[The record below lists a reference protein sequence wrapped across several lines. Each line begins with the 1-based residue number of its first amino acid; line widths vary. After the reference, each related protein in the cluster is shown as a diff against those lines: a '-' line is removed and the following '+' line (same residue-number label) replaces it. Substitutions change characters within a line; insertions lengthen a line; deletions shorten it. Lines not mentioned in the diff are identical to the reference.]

1 MGDEA
6 VRDAATKKDLASAG
20 SAFVYELR
28 DVSVGYDDRGPVL
41 AHVNAEFEA
50 GRVHVIQGPSGAGKT
65 TLLNLLMG
73 LVLPLAGEV
82 VGLCPAACLQPVRE
96 LKPAVCPQ
104 PARDLQ
110 PTARL
115 RPARGPQPARVTRP
129 RLAAVFQEDR
139 LCDGLTATAN
149 IRLPHAHLRG
159 ADLDAFLDRSHD
171 ALAAVGLPEAAADP
185 RPVRELSGGQ
195 RRRVA
200 ILRALLAD
208 ADVLFFDEP
217 LRGMDAATIDALM
230 AYALP
235 LLAGKT
241 VFWVTHAPSEAG
253 YFSDCVQWR
262 VENSSLLP
270 VTPAK

>member
-6 VRDAATKKDLASAG
+6 VRDAAAKKDPASAG
-20 SAFVYELR
+20 SSFAYELR
-28 DVSVGYDDRGPVL
+28 DVSVGYDDRAPVL
-41 AHVNAEFEA
+41 AHVSAEFEA
-50 GRVHVIQGPSGAGKT
+50 GRVHVIKGPSGAGKT

-73 LVLPLAGEV
+73 LVVPLAGEV
-82 VGLCPAACLQPVRE
+82 VGPRPAACS
-96 LKPAVCPQ
+96 Q

-110 PTARL
+110 PAVHPQSARDLRPAARL
-115 RPARGPQPARVTRP
+115 RLARDPKSAVHP

-139 LCDGLTATAN
+139 LCNGLTVTAN

-159 ADLDAFLDRSHD
+159 ADLDAFLDRSRD
-171 ALAAVGLPEAAADP
+171 ALAAVCLSEAAVDP

-217 LRGMDAATIDALM
+217 LRGMDAATVDALM

-253 YFSDCVQWR
+253 YFPDCVQWR

-270 VTPAK
+270 ATPAK

>member
-6 VRDAATKKDLASAG
+6 VRDAAAKKDPASAG
-20 SAFVYELR
+20 SSFAYELR

-41 AHVNAEFEA
+41 AHVSAEFEA
-50 GRVHVIQGPSGAGKT
+50 VRVHVIEGPSGAGKT

-73 LVLPLAGEV
+73 LV
-82 VGLCPAACLQPVRE
+82 VGPC
-96 LKPAVCPQ
+96 PAVCSQ
-104 PARDLQ
+104 PTCDLQ
-110 PTARL
+110 PAVQLRPTCDLQPAARL
-115 RPARGPQPARVTRP
+115 RLARDPKSAVHP

-139 LCDGLTATAN
+139 LCNGLTVTAN

-159 ADLDAFLDRSHD
+159 ADLDAFLDRSLD
-171 ALAAVGLPEAAADP
+171 ALAAVCLSEAAVDP
-185 RPVRELSGGQ
+185 RPVLELSGGQ

-217 LRGMDAATIDALM
+217 LRGMDAATVDALM

-253 YFSDCVQWR
+253 YFPDCVQWR

-270 VTPAK
+270 ATPAK

>member
-6 VRDAATKKDLASAG
+6 VRDAAAKKDLATVG
-20 SAFVYELR
+20 SALAYELR

-41 AHVNAEFEA
+41 AHVSAEFEA
-50 GRVHVIQGPSGAGKT
+50 VRVHVIEGPSGAGKT

-73 LVLPLAGEV
+73 LVVPLAGEV
-82 VGLCPAACLQPVRE
+82 VGPRPAACS
-96 LKPAVCPQ
+96 Q

-110 PTARL
+110 PA
-115 RPARGPQPARVTRP
+115 VHP

-149 IRLPHAHLRG
+149 IRLPHVHLRG
-159 ADLDAFLDRSHD
+159 ADLDAFLDRSRD
-171 ALAAVGLPEAAADP
+171 ALAAVCLSEAAVDP

-217 LRGMDAATIDALM
+217 LRGMDAATVDALM

-253 YFSDCVQWR
+253 YFPDCVQWR

-270 VTPAK
+270 ATPAK

>member
-1 MGDEA
+1 M
-6 VRDAATKKDLASAG
+6 RDAAAKKDLVPAG
-20 SAFVYELR
+20 PAFAYELR
-28 DVSVGYDDRGPVL
+28 DVSVGYDGRGPVL
-41 AHVNAEFEA
+41 VHVNAEFEA

-65 TLLNLLMG
+65 TLLSLLMG
-73 LVLPLAGEV
+73 LVSPLAGEV
-82 VGLCPAACLQPVRE
+82 VGPCLAA
-96 LKPAVCPQ
+96 CPQ
-104 PARDLQ
+104 PSRDPKLADCPQPDRDLK

-115 RPARGPQPARVTRP
+115 RPARGPQPARVTHP

-139 LCDGLTATAN
+139 LCNGLTATAN

-159 ADLDAFLDRSHD
+159 ADLDAFLDHSRD
-171 ALAAVGLPEAAADP
+171 ALAAVGLSEAVADP
-185 RPVRELSGGQ
+185 RPIRELSGGQ

-217 LRGMDAATIDALM
+217 LRGMDTATVDALM